1 MTAPDS
7 LIRICMIFPYAIAK
21 KMNVPPLPLMAAG
34 AVELISNPA
43 LYVST

>member
-1 MTAPDS
+1 M
-7 LIRICMIFPYAIAK
+7 MIPYAIAK
-21 KMNVPPLPLMAAG
+21 KMNVPALALMAAG